1 MKKLTALLKFLVKFS
16 LTIAILGSAAYFG
29 YHKYK
34 EYFDNPWTR
43 DGQVRTQ
50 VIQVAARVS
59 GMVTKIHIIDN
70 QAVKTGDLLFE
81 IDPEPYQIKV
91 DQAEA
96 GLRRSK
102 ESAKGRK
109 VEFERVKKIYT
120 KDAGAVSQKDMVQ
133 NEVSYYK
140 ALAGIDSSKESL
152 NTAKV
157 NLKFT
162 KIYAEVDGYVSN
174 INFQIGTQAVANQ
187 PILAL
192 VDTSSY
198 WVFGYFRENTIGD
211 VKIGDDAKVTLMAY
225 PDRPLSGKVESIAW
239 GIANSDGNPGE
250 NLLPSVQPVFQ
261 WIRLAQRIPVRIE
274 LDPLPKDVELRFGL
288 TASVMVLKNS
298 GRK

>member
-1 MKKLTALLKFLVKFS
+1 
-16 LTIAILGSAAYFG
+16 
-29 YHKYK
+29 
-34 EYFDNPWTR
+34 
-43 DGQVRTQ
+43 
-50 VIQVAARVS
+50 
-59 GMVTKIHIIDN
+59 
-70 QAVKTGDLLFE
+70 
-81 IDPEPYQIKV
+81 
-91 DQAEA
+91 
-96 GLRRSK
+96 
-102 ESAKGRK
+102 
-109 VEFERVKKIYT
+109 
-120 KDAGAVSQKDMVQ
+120 MVQ